1 MNLILDF
8 GNTRAKVAKV
18 KHGKVVDIE
27 AFGYEQTEAIAKFTR
42 TEEAYSGIIVG
53 SVKDLADPQLVAII
67 NALPQKPL
75 ILNHKTPIP
84 IRNGY
89 QTPETLGL
97 DRLAAAAGAYN
108 IYPNRNVLVI
118 DIGTAITY
126 DLINS
131 HGVYLGGNISPGVN
145 LRLHA
150 LHTFTSKLP
159 LVEANFSTPL
169 FGKNTVEAIQAGV
182 FLGIVAEIDGMIERF
197 STIYSN
203 LTVILTGG
211 DANNFAKNVKNPIF
225 VNLNI
230 VIEGLNSILEY
241 NQNA

>member
-1 MNLILDF
+1 MNLVLDF

-18 KHGKVVDIE
+18 EQGKISAIE
-27 AFGYEQTEAIAKFTR
+27 AFGYEQVDSIAKFIG
-42 TEEAYSGIIVG
+42 TEKAYKGIIVG
-53 SVKDLADPQLVAII
+53 SVKNLADPQVCAII
-67 NALPQKPL
+67 NALPQTPWML
-75 ILNHKTPIP
+75 SHKTPIP
-84 IRNGY
+84 IKNGY

-145 LRLHA
+145 LRLNA
-150 LHTFTSKLP
+150 LHSFTSKLP

-169 FGKNTVEAIQAGV
+169 FGKNTVEAIQSGV
-182 FLGIVAEIDGMIERF
+182 FLGIETEIDGVIEKF

-211 DANNFAKNVKNPIF
+211 DANNFAKNVKNAIF
-225 VNLNI
+225 VNLNV